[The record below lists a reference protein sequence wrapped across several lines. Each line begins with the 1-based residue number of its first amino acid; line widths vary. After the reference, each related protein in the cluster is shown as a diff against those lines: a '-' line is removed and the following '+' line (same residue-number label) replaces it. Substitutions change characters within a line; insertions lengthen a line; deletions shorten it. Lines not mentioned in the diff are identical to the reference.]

1 MSYEGKKILAILA
14 MTGTVLLGSPPT
26 SEAHNIVITT
36 DPIFTFSAENF
47 SLNSHDKFNYVE
59 SLRFRCTRCGKE
71 IVYNGNPNDPNSSIA
86 YGCPAKDGDPFFG
99 DKHIWRY
106 VGLPAGA

>member
-1 MSYEGKKILAILA
+1 MKVKKILAVLV
-14 MTGTVLLGSPPT
+14 TVGAVIFAQASI
-26 SEAHNIVITT
+26 SEAHSVATNKLT
-36 DPIFTFSAENF
+36 FTFAAENF

-59 SLRFRCTRCGKE
+59 ALRFRCTRCRKE

-86 YGCPAKDGDPFFG
+86 YGCPAKDADPFFG

>member
-1 MSYEGKKILAILA
+1 MKVERILAVLA
-14 MTGTVLLGSPPT
+14 STGVVLLGSP
-26 SEAHNIVITT
+26 SISKAHNIVVTAN
-36 DPIFTFSAENF
+36 PIFTFAEENF

-59 SLRFRCTRCGKE
+59 ALRFRCTRCRKE

-86 YGCPAKDGDPFFG
+86 YGCPAKDADPFFG